1 MRVGFF
7 DSGLGGLSVLNHA
20 LKILPKEKFLYYA
33 DVNNVP
39 YGNKSREDILKYS
52 EEAIDFLVEKGSKAI
67 VIACN
72 TATSAGAEVIRRK
85 YPDIPIIGIE
95 PAVKPAILKY
105 KTDKRILLL
114 ATNAT
119 IEGEKLETL
128 IHKYDTEH
136 RIDKKGL
143 KYLAKYAEDGIFD
156 KETIVPYLKEELEG
170 YPLDQYGIL
179 ILGCTHYGFFKD
191 SFKELIDGVQIV
203 DGGRGTA
210 RQLKRKLEEN
220 GLLATDAD
228 KIDGEP
234 RVIYFESGTEVTDS
248 QKLKTIEMLNDRFAN
263 MEML

>member
-20 LKILPKEKFLYYA
+20 LKVLPKENFLYYA
-33 DVNNVP
+33 DVKNVP

-52 EEAIDFLVEKGSKAI
+52 EEAIDFLVEHGSKAV

-128 IHKYDTEH
+128 INKYDTEH

-143 KYLAKYAEDGIFD
+143 KNLAQYAEDGIFD
-156 KETIVPYLKEELEG
+156 KKIILPYLKEELKG
-170 YPLDQYGIL
+170 YTLDQYGIL
-179 ILGCTHYGFFKD
+179 ILGCTHYIFFKD
-191 SFKELIDGVQIV
+191 SFRELIDGVQII

-210 RQLKRKLEEN
+210 MQLKRRLEQN

-228 KIDGEP
+228 KTDGEP
-234 RVIYFESGTEVTDS
+234 RVIYFESGVRVTDRK
-248 QKLKTIEMLNDRFAN
+248 KLETIEMLNDRFMN

>member
-1 MRVGFF
+1 M
-7 DSGLGGLSVLNHA
+7 
-20 LKILPKEKFLYYA
+20 
-33 DVNNVP
+33 
-39 YGNKSREDILKYS
+39 
-52 EEAIDFLVEKGSKAI
+52 
-67 VIACN
+67 
-72 TATSAGAEVIRRK
+72 
-85 YPDIPIIGIE
+85 
-95 PAVKPAILKY
+95 
-105 KTDKRILLL
+105 
-114 ATNAT
+114 
-119 IEGEKLETL
+119 
-128 IHKYDTEH
+128 
-136 RIDKKGL
+136 
-143 KYLAKYAEDGIFD
+143 
-156 KETIVPYLKEELEG
+156 PYLKEELEG

-210 RQLKRKLEEN
+210 RQLKRKMEEN